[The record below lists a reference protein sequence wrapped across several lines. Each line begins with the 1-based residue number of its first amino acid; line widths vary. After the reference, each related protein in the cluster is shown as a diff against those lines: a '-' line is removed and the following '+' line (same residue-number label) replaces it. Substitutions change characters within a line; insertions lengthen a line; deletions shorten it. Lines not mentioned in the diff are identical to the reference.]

1 MSIVRSIVTTLDGT
15 IEIWS
20 ELGQGT
26 EVKICIPMM
35 RVPRADSVSTTT
47 SSTTE
52 AHHDDPIEAF
62 RNDYPGKTAGLFG
75 LDQESETVRVLTCY
89 LSEWLGFKIISTS
102 RPVDVIVADEGAF
115 PRLLESKSVL
125 SSVIVLCNTPRSHP
139 KGSNANGNTAVQ
151 FISKPF
157 GPLKLAKVLRFC
169 MEKASQPPTAHG
181 PLNMGPADDSDVD
194 VPQGGASQSGPEP
207 AEVKQKQATPP
218 PAPPPPALVQDRR
231 PPRLLLVD
239 DNLINLRLLQTF
251 MRKREQKLIDSAQNG
266 LLAVQAAE
274 RNADGYDIIFMGTLQ
289 LPIYFAISIF

>member
-1 MSIVRSIVTTLDGT
+1 
-15 IEIWS
+15 
-20 ELGQGT
+20 
-26 EVKICIPMM
+26 M
-35 RVPRADSVSTTT
+35 RVPRADSVSSTT
-47 SSTTE
+47 SATTE

-62 RNDYPGKTAGLFG
+62 RNDYAGKTAGLFG
-75 LDQESETVRVLTCY
+75 LDQESDTVRVLTCY
-89 LSEWLGFKIISTS
+89 LSGWLGFKIISTS

-115 PRLLESKSVL
+115 PRLLESKSVF

-157 GPLKLAKVLRFC
+157 GPFKLAKVLRFC
-169 MEKASQPPTAHG
+169 MEMARQPPTTHG

-239 DNLINLRLLQTF
+239 DNLINLRLLETF

>member
-1 MSIVRSIVTTLDGT
+1 
-15 IEIWS
+15 
-20 ELGQGT
+20 
-26 EVKICIPMM
+26 M
-35 RVPRADSVSTTT
+35 RVPRADSVSTTA
-47 SSTTE
+47 SATTE

-89 LSEWLGFKIISTS
+89 LSGWLGFKIISTS

-115 PRLLESKSVL
+115 PRLLKSKSVL

-157 GPLKLAKVLRFC
+157 GPFKLAKVLRFC
-169 MEKASQPPTAHG
+169 MEKARQPPTAHG

-218 PAPPPPALVQDRR
+218 PAPTPPPALVQDRR

-274 RNADGYDIIFMGTLQ
+274 QNADGYDIIFMGTLQ
-289 LPIYFAISIF
+289 LPIYFDISIF